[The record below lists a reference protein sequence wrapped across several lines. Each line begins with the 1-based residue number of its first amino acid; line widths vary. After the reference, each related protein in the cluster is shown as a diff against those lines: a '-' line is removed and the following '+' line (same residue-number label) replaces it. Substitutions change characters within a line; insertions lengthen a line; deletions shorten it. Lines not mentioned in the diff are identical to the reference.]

1 MPYTYRAEYG
11 RTLGDTLGLE
21 NRCFNPSFEVSTVG
35 WTTTNAA
42 LTRVTATA
50 QAGTRVGRIEATAAA
65 TTSSAYFESA
75 AAEAGKTYTAAAY
88 FRNTVGAT
96 RGHGLRIDWTAVGG
110 GVISFTDAT
119 ANVTSGGGWTRIV
132 VSGVAPA
139 GTVGI
144 KLRAYIQLNN
154 TAIGNVSFLDA
165 VTIIEGTDIGF
176 YFDGDVWQGAYP
188 YSLERIDW
196 ADPGLAGESESYYT
210 GWVWEEID
218 NITQVDVQVGRQRD
232 TQPFAA
238 SSASIT
244 ARYPTGFASP
254 LDGFNTNSPIRI
266 TRDGN
271 PDALWL
277 GRSTDVRVAWGPVWD
292 GTTGN
297 ADTIEI
303 TAEGALGSWG
313 RQYLPE
319 TVISTPPELIEDVI
333 TFLNDYVF
341 PTGEFVN
348 THGELAYINVKAD
361 GKFTGY
367 LAEFVQKAGSTIAA
381 IVRDGG
387 GTMQVVSK
395 YDQPLSSIEFA
406 DTGATATV
414 MVFDTLESDSLRE
427 NLIEAV
433 NVTRA
438 DGADVLV
445 GDGETLTLNT
455 YSPSTAQ
462 ATALAEHYLFKYVE
476 PKTELSSISAL
487 AEAQHTMELDGLGAP
502 FWQLPG
508 TRVDVTFRGQTSTH
522 VIEGASMTATPESSR
537 FTYYFTAADP
547 NSYLILD
554 DPIRGRL
561 DENQLGW

>member
-21 NRCFNPSFEVSTVG
+21 NRCLNPSFEVSTTY

-50 QAGTRVGRIEATAAA
+50 QAGTRVGRLEATAAN
-65 TTSSAYFESA
+65 TTASAYFETA

-96 RGHGLRIDWTAVGG
+96 RSHALRIDWVATGG
-110 GVISFTDAT
+110 TVISFTESFQ
-119 ANVTSGGGWTRIV
+119 NVTSGGDWTRISV
-132 VSGVAPA
+132 TGVAPV

-144 KLRAYIQLNN
+144 KLRAYNQRNN
-154 TAIGNVSFLDA
+154 QAIGNVSFLDA

-188 YSLERIDW
+188 YTLEAISWGDT
-196 ADPGLAGESESYYT
+196 PGESESYYQ

-218 NITQVDVQVGRQRD
+218 NVTQLDIQVGRQRD

-238 SSASIT
+238 STASIT
-244 ARYPTGFASP
+244 ARYPSGFTTP
-254 LDGFNTNSPIRI
+254 LPGFNTDAPIRI
-266 TRDGN
+266 SRDGN

-277 GRSTDVRVAWGPVWD
+277 GRSTDLRVAWGPVWD

-319 TVISTPPELIEDVI
+319 TVITTPPELIEDVLL
-333 TFLNDYVF
+333 TLEPYVS
-341 PTGEFVN
+341 PIGEFVN
-348 THGELAYINVKAD
+348 THSELAYINVKAD

-367 LAEFVQKAGSTIAA
+367 LSEFVQKAGATVAA

-387 GTMQVVSK
+387 GTMQLVSK
-395 YDQPLSSIEFA
+395 YDQPLSTIEFA

-414 MVFDTLESDSLRE
+414 MVFDTLESESLRE
-427 NLIEAV
+427 NFIEAV
-433 NVTRA
+433 NVNRA
-438 DGADVLV
+438 VGGDLLV
-445 GDGETLTLNT
+445 GDGETLTLDT
-455 YSPSTAQ
+455 YSASTAQ
-462 ATALAEHYLFKYVE
+462 ATALAEHYLYKYAV
-476 PKTELSSISAL
+476 PKTELASISAL

-522 VIEGASMTATPESSR
+522 VIEGAAMTATPESSR

-547 NSYLILD
+547 NTYLILD
-554 DPIRGRL
+554 DTIRGRL